1 MNRRNFIRNMGLM
14 SASTVMLAGVPVR
27 LMAGNSR
34 LKMAAASG
42 NENVLIFV
50 QLHGGNDAL
59 NTLIPVNQY
68 DTYYNYRA
76 NIAIPDS
83 GLRKFIGVDNT
94 LPIEDQVGLHP
105 DMIGFKELYD
115 QGKAAI
121 VQNVGYPNV
130 NMSHFKGRD
139 IVFMGGDASNDY
151 SSGWMGRFLDYEY
164 PGYPDAYPGDAMTD
178 PIGIEM
184 GNIMSIAFHREDG
197 IPMGINIHNPDQF
210 YQLITTVGVGP
221 PLLYPESHAGDE
233 LRYLME
239 LEKKSNQYAGRL
251 KEAYDLGSNST
262 VAYPEAYPLSAPE
275 PFLSNPLS
283 GQLKLIARLLKGGLK
298 TRIFLCR
305 IAGFDL
311 HGEQVESYDA
321 TLGTHAALLYH
332 LSSAIKA
339 FQDDLAAMSIEDNVL
354 TMTFTEFGRRVNSN
368 ASYGT
373 DHGTATP
380 VFLFGKGLKGGIL
393 GSNPDLNN
401 LNNGNLV
408 YTTDYRQVYTSVVQ
422 DWFGA
427 SDEAMQATGFDDW
440 VGQRLDLIAG
450 ATGIDDSN
458 FRNGKS
464 GLLGCYPNPV
474 VSETVVTYFVQHP
487 AAVTIKVYSIH
498 GKEMKRFEDFAGTY
512 GRHESTI
519 NLGDLKAGEYILEV
533 SNSHFRGTLKLI
545 KASHP

>member
-1 MNRRNFIRNMGLM
+1 MNRRKFIRNLGI
-14 SASTVMLAGVPVR
+14 ASTGSIVLSGIPVK
-27 LMAGNSR
+27 LMAGNNR
-34 LKMAAASG
+34 LKRVAASG
-42 NENVLIFV
+42 NNNVLIFV

-59 NTLIPVNQY
+59 NTLIPINQY
-68 DTYYNYRA
+68 DTYYINRA

-83 GLRKFIGVDNT
+83 GSRKYIQVDNT
-94 LPIEDQVGLHP
+94 LAIEDQVGLHP

-121 VQNVGYPNV
+121 VQNVGYPNT
-130 NMSHFKGRD
+130 NLSHFRGRD
-139 IVFMGGDASNDY
+139 IVFMGGDATDDY

-164 PGYPDAYPGDAMTD
+164 PGYPGGYPNESMPD
-178 PIGIEM
+178 PIAIEM
-184 GNIMSIAFHREDG
+184 GNIMSIAFHREAG
-197 IPMGINIHNPDQF
+197 IPMGINIHNPEQF
-210 YQLITTVGVGP
+210 YQLITTVGVDP
-221 PLLYPESHAGDE
+221 PIVYPDSHAGDE

-251 KEAYDLGSNST
+251 KEAFDTGNNST

-298 TRIFLCR
+298 TRIFMCR
-305 IAGFDL
+305 IGGFDL
-311 HGEQVESYDA
+311 HGEQVEKYDS

-339 FQDDLAAMSIEDNVL
+339 FQDDLAAMDIEDNVL
-354 TMTFTEFGRRVNSN
+354 TMTFTEFGRRVYSN

-393 GSNPDLNN
+393 GTNPDLNN
-401 LNNGNLV
+401 LNNGNLI

-427 SDEAMQATGFDDW
+427 SNEAMQATGFDAW
-440 VGQRLDLIAG
+440 VGQRLELIAG
-450 ATGIDDSN
+450 ISGIPNADLHNQRTGLI
-458 FRNGKS
+458 R
-464 GLLGCYPNPV
+464 CYPNPV
-474 VSETVVTYFVQHP
+474 MTETTLDCFVP
-487 AAVTIKVYSIH
+487 EPCKITIKLYNTS
-498 GKEMKRFEDFAGTY
+498 GRMLKKNETFAKGM
-512 GRHESTI
+512 GRYEFT
-519 NLGDLKAGEYILEV
+519 LDLSGMGPGEYLLEV
-533 SNSHFRGTLKLI
+533 SSAKFHDAQKLI
-545 KASHP
+545 KR